1 MWQILLFFLFL
12 ICVQHAAAQNLL
24 QQYRQLAK
32 AEKRWV
38 RCHLF
43 VAKRAMQC
51 TRLTEQLYEQA
62 KKDSLII
69 GPENGGKPD
78 AFRHALWMALLTQN
92 IGAKKA
98 LKLGIAHEKAN
109 YEFFLKKK
117 NEYGELPDSMGT
129 VMDLFNNQRG
139 ADLALQHSKD
149 STQVMVYVVL
159 LSLTH
164 GELCIMK
171 TDQSGRFL
179 TCENQP
185 INMENYSGQ
194 WNIPKCLVSSAWKF

>member
-1 MWQILLFFLFL
+1 MRQILVFSLLFMCFQPAVGQKLF
-12 ICVQHAAAQNLL
+12 HS
-24 QQYRQLAK
+24 YRQLAK

-38 RCHLF
+38 LCHLF
-43 VAKRAMQC
+43 VAKRAMKF
-51 TRLTEQLYEQA
+51 THLTEQIYEQM
-62 KKDSLII
+62 KRDSLLI

-78 AFRHALWMALLTQN
+78 AFRHVLWMALLTQQ

-109 YEFFLKKK
+109 YEYFLTKK

-129 VMDLFNNQRG
+129 VMDLFNNQKG
-139 ADLALQHSKD
+139 AYLGLNHRED
-149 STQVMVYVVL
+149 SAEGMVQVVL
-159 LSLTH
+159 RSLIH

-179 TCENQP
+179 TCDNQL
-185 INMENYSGQ
+185 INMEEYTGYWS
-194 WNIPKCLVSSAWKF
+194 IPKCLISSDWTF